1 MASPPH
7 TTPAPL
13 RPAAALARLR
23 GRTLPL
29 GLLAVFGL
37 ALALRLYRLGA
48 QSLWLDEGA
57 TWAEVTRQGWGR
69 LLADLLSPDAAYPLY
84 HLLLKA
90 WVAAAGDS
98 EWALRLP
105 SALAGAVAVAA
116 LVLAAAELSLTDDR
130 RPTTN
135 DHHLL
140 RFSILNAQFS
150 IFLLA
155 LSSPYAIWHAQ
166 DAKVYSALIAVE
178 ALVAGAL
185 LRALR
190 LGGRRGWL
198 PLAGLLL
205 LSLFVHRLA
214 ALSAAGALL
223 ALAWTRLTLTR
234 HPSPPHPS
242 APSPFHHLAPWLLT
256 AALLLGAGGVYGL
269 TRAVGGG
276 WQETGHIAA
285 GPLAGLWLTLAHF
298 SLDRGDLN
306 GYLGLP
312 LLVWALPALALTL
325 WGLGLLV
332 RDALGGRPAARA
344 LLALLAAPL
353 GLFALA
359 LALAPNFE
367 PRYVAVAFP
376 AWLLTLAYPFA
387 DSQVA
392 ETVRSGDRGEAA
404 SAAFVLRPSSFVG
417 WGRALCLLGALAVNA
432 AALLQPQHGLF
443 SGAPVK
449 EQWRAAVRELAD
461 QIQPDDL
468 LVLHPYYAL
477 PLWDYYAP
485 RVTPDPLPRPVLFT
499 DFSQGF
505 CAEQFRTRPEIRDC
519 FRRQNERQFLEKAYG
534 AKRAWLLIA
543 PEHAATIDRPKTLDD
558 LRAELRP
565 GETPPAEPDRYGWIG
580 LRFQFPQRTWP
591 CGGETLVGV
600 ELKCQSYPSFFGM
613 SGPASIPEPAV
624 RLEARFGGELLLRG
638 YTILPP
644 GGALRGGGTLPI
656 TLYWTSLRLPARDYR
671 MFLHLCRDC
680 GVPPL
685 AQNDRP
691 PLNGY
696 EPAGLT
702 TWWEVADPVHDER
715 GVPLRDSAGAPL
727 PPGRYTLLLGVY
739 PLDNPAAE
747 ARLPV
752 QSSAP
757 VQDGNRVV
765 LGEVSIQ

>member
-1 MASPPH
+1 MAPPH

-13 RPAAALARLR
+13 RTGPAAARARR
-23 GRTLPL
+23 LPL
-29 GLLAVFGL
+29 LYLGAFGL

-57 TWAEVTRQGWGR
+57 TWAEVTRQSWGR

-90 WVAAAGDS
+90 WIAAAGDS
-98 EWALRLP
+98 EWALRFP
-105 SALAGAVAVAA
+105 SALAGAAAVVA
-116 LVLAAAELSLTDDR
+116 LMLAAGEADRGRGTQDGGPAARLVDRPRAGSRFWGARLSVPSAQRAVLLLSLG
-130 RPTTN
+130 
-135 DHHLL
+135 
-140 RFSILNAQFS
+140 
-150 IFLLA
+150 
-155 LSSPYAIWHAQ
+155 SPYALWHAQ
-166 DAKVYSALIAVE
+166 DAKVYSALIAVL
-178 ALVAGAL
+178 ALAAWAL

-190 LGGRRGWL
+190 LRTRRSWL
-198 PLAGLLL
+198 LLAGLLL
-205 LSLFVHRLA
+205 LSLLTHRLA

-223 ALAWTRLTLTR
+223 GLAWAQPAPRRRLASWLLVLAALA
-234 HPSPPHPS
+234 
-242 APSPFHHLAPWLLT
+242 
-256 AALLLGAGGVYGL
+256 LGGAGVYGL
-269 TRAVGGG
+269 ARSAAGG

-298 SLDRGDLN
+298 ALDRGDLA
-306 GYLGLP
+306 GFAGLP
-312 LLVWALPALALTL
+312 LLVWALPGLALTL
-325 WGLGLLV
+325 WGLAALA
-332 RDALGGRPAARA
+332 RDARRGHTAARA

-353 GLFALA
+353 ALFALA
-359 LALAPNFE
+359 LAVAPNFE

-376 AWLLTLAYPFA
+376 AWLLTLAFPFRQAPAA
-387 DSQVA
+387 DRRPA
-392 ETVRSGDRGEAA
+392 AALALRRS
-404 SAAFVLRPSSFVG
+404 
-417 WGRALCLLGALAVNA
+417 GALALALALAVDA
-432 AALLQPQHGLF
+432 AALIQPQHGLF

-449 EQWRAAVRELAD
+449 EQWRAAVRGLAD

-468 LVLHPYYAL
+468 LILHPYYAM

-505 CAEQFRTRPEIRDC
+505 CADQFHTPPEIRDC

-543 PEHAATIDRPKTLDD
+543 PEHAATIDRPKSLDD

-565 GETPPAEPDRYGWIG
+565 GEPAPSEPDRYGWIG

-613 SGPASIPEPAV
+613 TGAASIPQPAV

-638 YTILPP
+638 YSIRPP
-644 GGALRGGGTLPI
+644 GGALRSGGSLPI
-656 TLYWTSLRLPARDYR
+656 TLYWTSLRLPARDYS

-680 GVPPL
+680 ALPPL
-685 AQNDRP
+685 AQSDRP

-696 EPAGLT
+696 GPAGLT
-702 TWWEVADPVHDER
+702 TWWEVGDPVHDER
-715 GVPLRDSAGAPL
+715 ALPLRDSAGAPL

-739 PLDNPAAE
+739 PPGQQDAA

-757 VQDGNRVV
+757 VQDGDRLV
-765 LGEVSIQ
+765 LGEIEIH

>member
-1 MASPPH
+1 VQ
-7 TTPAPL
+7 
-13 RPAAALARLR
+13 AA
-23 GRTLPL
+23 
-29 GLLAVFGL
+29 
-37 ALALRLYRLGA
+37 GA
-48 QSLWLDEGA
+48 
-57 TWAEVTRQGWGR
+57 
-69 LLADLLSPDAAYPLY
+69 AAYP
-84 HLLLKA
+84 
-90 WVAAAGDS
+90 DS
-98 EWALRLP
+98 LAQGRPVQLP
-105 SALAGAVAVAA
+105 SMKTIADGIAVGLPGNITFAEVAEHVDEIRTVSEQSLSRALLALVERAKLVVEPAGAAAVAA
-116 LVLAAAELSLTDDR
+116 LMLAASELAPTNDER
-130 RPTTN
+130 RTTN
-135 DHHLL
+135 DTD
-140 RFSILNAQFS
+140 RRRIRSWFSILNSQCS

-155 LSSPYAIWHAQ
+155 LSSPYALWHAQ

-178 ALVAGAL
+178 ALVAWAL
-185 LRALR
+185 LRGVR
-190 LGGRRGWL
+190 LGGRRGLL
-198 PLAGLLL
+198 PLVGLLL

-214 ALSAAGALL
+214 ALGAAGALL
-223 ALAWTRLTLTR
+223 ALAWIQPGSSR
-234 HPSPPHPS
+234 HRPAPPHP
-242 APSPFHHLAPWLLT
+242 LTPWLLAA
-256 AALLLGAGGVYGL
+256 AALALGAGGVYGL
-269 TRAVGGG
+269 TRAVGAG
-276 WQETGHIAA
+276 WQETGHLAA

-298 SLDRGDLN
+298 SLDRGDLG
-306 GYLGLP
+306 GYLGIP
-312 LLVWALPALALTL
+312 LLVWALPSLALTL
-325 WGLGLLV
+325 WGLGLLT
-332 RDALGGRPAARA
+332 RDALRGLSAARA
-344 LLALLAAPL
+344 LLGLLAVPL
-353 GLFALA
+353 ALFALA

-387 DSQVA
+387 GLQAVGATSA
-392 ETVRSGDRGEAA
+392 SGQERAV
-404 SAAFVLRPSSFVG
+404 SLPFVFRPPSFVG
-417 WGRALCLLGALAVNA
+417 GGLALCLLGALAVNA

-449 EQWRAAVRELAD
+449 EEWRAAVRDLAD

-534 AKRAWLLIA
+534 VKRAWLLIA

-565 GETPPAEPDRYGWIG
+565 GEPPPAEPDRYGWIG

-613 SGPASIPEPAV
+613 SGPASNPEPAV

-656 TLYWTSLRLPARDYR
+656 TLYWTSLRLPTRNYR

-680 GVPPL
+680 SAPPL

-702 TWWEVADPVHDER
+702 TWWEIADPVHDER

-739 PLDNPAAE
+739 PLDSRDGE

-752 QSSAP
+752 QSGAP
-757 VQDGNRVV
+757 VQDGNRLV
-765 LGEVSIQ
+765 LGEVDIR